1 MTRKEKWRKKFKFIN
16 WYPPYVAAGIHIKDV
31 DTEITRIVVQMKLR
45 WYNRNMVGT
54 HFGGSLYAM
63 CDPHYMFI
71 VMMNLG
77 GDYIV
82 WDKSAKIDFVRP
94 GKGTVSATFE
104 IPMERI
110 LEIKKEI
117 DEIGKKTYWF
127 QTKVT
132 DDDGTLVAVVDKE
145 IYVRKKKKA
154 SQLNHSSKP

>member
-1 MTRKEKWRKKFKFIN
+1 MTNKAKWRRKFKFIN
-16 WYPPYVAAGIHIKDV
+16 WYLPYLGAGIRIKEV
-31 DTEITRIVVQMKLR
+31 DEEITRIVVQMKLR

-82 WDKSAKIDFVRP
+82 WDKSAKIDFVKP
-94 GKGTVSATFE
+94 GKGTVSAIFE
-104 IPMERI
+104 IPMEQI

-117 DEIGKKTYWF
+117 DTIGKKTYWF
-127 QTKVT
+127 QTKVI

-154 SQLNHSSKP
+154 A

>member
-1 MTRKEKWRKKFKFIN
+1 MTKKQKWRRKFKFIN
-16 WYPPYVAAGIHIKDV
+16 WYFPFLAAGIRIKEV
-31 DTEITRIVVQMKLR
+31 NPEITRIFVQMKMR

-71 VMMNLG
+71 IMMNLG

-94 GKGTVSATFE
+94 GKGTVSAIFE
-104 IPMERI
+104 IPMSRI

-127 QTKVT
+127 QAKVT

-154 SQLNHSSKP
+154 S